1 MMGKPMIFAYE
12 KVSHKKMNEF
22 VSKCDINGFNMDT
35 YLKNNVGFSKGMSE
49 SIAESLYY
57 YQWLGIILK
66 KKANP
71 MKCISDGG
79 SDEDSPPIRCMN
91 HFHDPLKEWDKA
103 GLSIGSISGDSSIL
117 WVQKTAGSQYLGNY
131 SWHDAR
137 GYFYR
142 AMTSCNEEE
151 RSLNYVQLFNGLGHI
166 MHLVQDSAVPEH
178 VRNDE
183 HTFSST
189 TFEKNVLK
197 KKLDEKNMSNTMI
210 SHFDYSALFRVVSN
224 PYAPLPIAR
233 IVDTDRYDGTNPE
246 VTMTVPIGLAEYT
259 NANFFSEDTIFETDR
274 YPYPNWGSVAPVAV
288 RIQNPRDEPIDVSRR
303 YLVKEG
309 HGDAGYRLCTAPVLY
324 GEVPESAEYLAPVL
338 DENVY
343 HDYAERLIPRA
354 VSYSAGIL
362 KYFFRGTI
370 EITLPPTGVYA
381 FRRHGVS
388 DPVTQGFDRVS
399 VLVRNATETHEEMSG
414 GSIDLVVTYR
424 YLVDNPNVEDPRAH
438 ARDPFVPYTSA
449 DLPALSRPFTI
460 VKRYDG
466 GSEHALPSGSPVLLE
481 FDLGDEPI
489 PLWAVDV
496 RLNVVYRGKL
506 GGGPGG
512 YPVEDD
518 AVCVGFRDIGEP
530 TPFIIVNDTDTVCHD
545 DQWKRA
551 SEVDGVSEKE
561 IMEVH
566 VRFSPEAVPRDA
578 SPAQGEHICTFT
590 SLAPGSYVRGYIL
603 SDTRF
608 NESVCFLYRVIKNG
622 ETVGGTST
630 FGRASIRNAMEY
642 DEGTDTVI
650 RRYSVIDTFRNVF
663 FWNMYYFYNPDVCT
677 TGSCSGCDY
686 HDNPFGLELA
696 Q

>member
-1 MMGKPMIFAYE
+1 
-12 KVSHKKMNEF
+12 
-22 VSKCDINGFNMDT
+22 
-35 YLKNNVGFSKGMSE
+35 
-49 SIAESLYY
+49 
-57 YQWLGIILK
+57 
-66 KKANP
+66 
-71 MKCISDGG
+71 
-79 SDEDSPPIRCMN
+79 
-91 HFHDPLKEWDKA
+91 
-103 GLSIGSISGDSSIL
+103 
-117 WVQKTAGSQYLGNY
+117 
-131 SWHDAR
+131 
-137 GYFYR
+137 
-142 AMTSCNEEE
+142 MTSCNEEE